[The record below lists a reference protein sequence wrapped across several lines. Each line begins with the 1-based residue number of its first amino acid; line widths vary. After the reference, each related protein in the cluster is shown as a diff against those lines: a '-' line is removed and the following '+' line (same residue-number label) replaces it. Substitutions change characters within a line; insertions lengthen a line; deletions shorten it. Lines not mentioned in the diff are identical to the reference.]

1 MSHGGLPVQK
11 GGGAGKQVAMAV
23 PMSKGGRAPEEEDEV
38 ARKCRSRLHLDSAV
52 WETCTEYHCTPT
64 KVFFKVF
71 TVVETSSDCCNM
83 AQGPIN

>member
-38 ARKCRSRLHLDSAV
+38 ARKCRSRLHLDSKPKQHKRV
-52 WETCTEYHCTPT
+52 LG
-64 KVFFKVF
+64 
-71 TVVETSSDCCNM
+71 VVSRTG
-83 AQGPIN
+83 GPELW